1 MRARAMALQR
11 ASERVQRVPARF
23 GDECLAPRGPGS
35 RDRAS
40 FMPVAVRSL
49 FVCAGTGAILALA
62 LAGLRGE
69 FEPVTRAEAATPS
82 EVRAFLK
89 PRVSA
94 FVPPMERPAQDHI
107 AAAIVAALPP
117 SALIDRVPSD
127 FLFPDSLTA
136 VPEAPAAA
144 TEERA
149 LNPDDILEFGPMR
162 IRRHLVETIMKAAR
176 ATETD
181 PILLMAI
188 ADKESSFSTAVKAK
202 TSSATGLYQFIES
215 TWLKVVR
222 DFGAKHG
229 LEKEAK
235 AINWVDDELTVAD
248 AAERARILELRRDPY
263 LSALLAA
270 EMLKRD
276 RTRIAKRIGRDLS
289 DGETYLAHFLGP
301 DDAERFLEKVVGQ
314 PKAAAVKLLPRP
326 ARANRSIFFA
336 RAGRK
341 LKGLSVAEVHGKF
354 EKMMGLRL
362 DRYRN
367 VHQVAT
373 AAVAT
378 TAVGSEAAT
387 ETSAQ

>member
-1 MRARAMALQR
+1 MRLRAMAPVR
-11 ASERVQRVPARF
+11 ASDRVERAPAR
-23 GDECLAPRGPGS
+23 GGGECLGLRGPGA
-35 RDRAS
+35 RDRES
-40 FMPVAVRSL
+40 FAPVALRSL
-49 FVCAGTGAILALA
+49 FVCAGAGAVLTLA
-62 LAGLRGE
+62 LAGLRGD
-69 FEPVTRAEAATPS
+69 FEPVARAEAATPS
-82 EVRAFLK
+82 EVRPFLK

-94 FVPPMERPAQDHI
+94 FLPPADRSAQDHI
-107 AAAIVAALPP
+107 STAIMAALPS
-117 SALIDRVPSD
+117 SAMIDRVPSD
-127 FLFPDSLTA
+127 FLFPDLPAAS
-136 VPEAPAAA
+136 PEAPVASAEGP
-144 TEERA
+144 TI
-149 LNPDDILEFGPMR
+149 NPDDILEFGPMR
-162 IRRHLVETIMKAAR
+162 IRRHLVGIIIKAAQ
-176 ATETD
+176 ATDTD

-235 AINWVDDELTVAD
+235 AINWVDDELVVAD
-248 AAERARILELRRDPY
+248 AAEKTRILELRRDPY
-263 LSALLAA
+263 VSALLAA

-276 RTRIAKRIGRDLS
+276 RTRIAKRIGRELT

-301 DDAERFLEKVVGQ
+301 DDAERFLQKVEGA
-314 PKAAAVKLLPRP
+314 PGAAAVKLLPRP
-326 ARANRSIFFA
+326 ARANRSIFYA

-367 VHQVAT
+367 VHHQVASATVAT
-373 AAVAT
+373 A
-378 TAVGSEAAT
+378 TAAAAAEPST
-387 ETSAQ
+387 P

>member
-1 MRARAMALQR
+1 MRLRAMAPAR
-11 ASERVQRVPARF
+11 ASDRVERASARYA
-23 GDECLAPRGPGS
+23 DACLAPRGPGA
-35 RDRAS
+35 RDRDS
-40 FMPVAVRSL
+40 FVPVAMRSL
-49 FVCAGTGAILALA
+49 LVCAGAGAALTLA

-69 FEPVTRAEAATPS
+69 LEPVTRAEAATPT

-94 FVPPMERPAQDHI
+94 FLPPLERFSQDHI
-107 AAAIVAALPP
+107 AGAIVAALPS
-117 SALIDRVPSD
+117 SAMIDRVPSE
-127 FLFPDSLTA
+127 FLYPDSLSDGPDA
-136 VPEAPAAA
+136 SAAMAEGPAHN
-144 TEERA
+144 

-162 IRRHLVETIMKAAR
+162 IRRHLVGTIMKAAR

-181 PILLMAI
+181 PTLLMAI

-202 TSSATGLYQFIES
+202 TSSATGLYQFIGS

-235 AINWVDDELTVAD
+235 AINWVDDELEVAD
-248 AAERARILELRRDPY
+248 PAEKARILDLRRDPY

-276 RTRIAKRIGRDLS
+276 RTRIAKRIGRELT

-301 DDAERFLEKVVGQ
+301 DDAERFLEKVVGA
-314 PKAAAVKLLPRP
+314 PGAAAVKLLPRP
-326 ARANRSIFFA
+326 ARANRSIFYA

-354 EKMMGLRL
+354 EKMMGLRF

-367 VHQVAT
+367 VRQQVAT
-373 AAVAT
+373 VVPTVA
-378 TAVGSEAAT
+378 EANT
-387 ETSAQ
+387 P

>member
-1 MRARAMALQR
+1 MRLRAMAPAR
-11 ASERVQRVPARF
+11 ASDRVERASAAF
-23 GDECLAPRGPGS
+23 ADERLAPRGPGT
-35 RDRAS
+35 RDRDS
-40 FMPVAVRSL
+40 FVPVAVRSL
-49 FVCAGTGAILALA
+49 FVCAGAGAALTVA

-69 FEPVTRAEAATPS
+69 LEPVTRAEAATPL

-94 FVPPMERPAQDHI
+94 FVPPVERSAQDHI
-107 AAAIVAALPP
+107 AASIVAALPS
-117 SALIDRVPSD
+117 SAMVDRVPSE
-127 FLFPDSLTA
+127 FLFPDLPGA
-136 VPEAPAAA
+136 DPEAAAEAPAL
-144 TEERA
+144 E

-162 IRRHLVETIMKAAR
+162 IRRHLVGTIVKAAR

-202 TSSATGLYQFIES
+202 TSSATGLYQFIGS

-235 AINWVDDELTVAD
+235 AINWVDDELEVAD
-248 AAERARILELRRDPY
+248 AAEKARILDLRRDPY

-276 RTRIAKRIGRDLS
+276 RARIAKRIGRDLS

-301 DDAERFLEKVVGQ
+301 DDAEKFLEKVVGA
-314 PKAAAVKLLPRP
+314 PSAAAVKLLPRP
-326 ARANRSIFFA
+326 ARANRSIFYA

-354 EKMMGLRL
+354 EKMMGLRF

-367 VHQVAT
+367 VRHQVANVVP
-373 AAVAT
+373 AMA
-378 TAVGSEAAT
+378 
-387 ETSAQ
+387 ETSAP